1 MPKFN
6 SFPTISLLKGIVD
19 IKKNEGG
26 ENLKNKKLLI
36 FVAIVVVIVVFLIFA
51 RNPILKIIY
60 PRTYEE
66 AVLIYSEE
74 YGVDDNLILALIK
87 AESNFDA
94 NAISNRNAIGL
105 MQLMQETAKDVANQ
119 NGIELDDE
127 NIEQELSDV
136 YKNVQIGTCYLATL
150 LKRYENKEIAL
161 AAYNAGIGTVDN
173 WIDKGIIKADGSD
186 IENIPYKET
195 NYYVRKILRDYEF
208 YNNLY

>member
-1 MPKFN
+1 M
-6 SFPTISLLKGIVD
+6 
-19 IKKNEGG
+19 
-26 ENLKNKKLLI
+26 KNKKLLI
-36 FVAIVVVIVVFLIFA
+36 LLAIVVVIIVSLIFVSI
-51 RNPILKIIY
+51 PILKIIY

-66 AVLIYSEE
+66 VVSIYSEE

-94 NAISNRNAIGL
+94 DAVSNRSAIGL
-105 MQLMQETAKDVANQ
+105 MQLMEETAIDVANR

-127 NIEQELSDV
+127 NIRQDLCDV
-136 YKNVQIGTCYLATL
+136 YKNVQIGTAYLSSL
-150 LKRYENKEIAL
+150 LKRYETKEIAL

-173 WIDKGIIKADGSD
+173 WIEKGIIKADGSD
-186 IENIPYKET
+186 IENIPYKEP

>member
-1 MPKFN
+1 M
-6 SFPTISLLKGIVD
+6 IS
-19 IKKNEGG
+19 KNEGG

-36 FVAIVVVIVVFLIFA
+36 FLAIVVVIVVFLIFA
-51 RNPILKIIY
+51 RNPILKMIY

-87 AESNFDA
+87 AESNFNAD
-94 NAISNRNAIGL
+94 AISNRSAIGL
-105 MQLMQETAKDVANQ
+105 MQLMEETAKDVANQ

-127 NIEQELSDV
+127 NIEQNLCDV

>member
-1 MPKFN
+1 M
-6 SFPTISLLKGIVD
+6 LKN
-19 IKKNEGG
+19 KGG

-36 FVAIVVVIVVFLIFA
+36 FLAIVVVIVVFLIFA

-87 AESNFDA
+87 AESNFNA

-105 MQLMQETAKDVANQ
+105 MQLMEETAKDVANQ

-127 NIEQELSDV
+127 NIEQNLCDV

>member
-1 MPKFN
+1 M
-6 SFPTISLLKGIVD
+6 
-19 IKKNEGG
+19 
-26 ENLKNKKLLI
+26 KNKKLLI
-36 FVAIVVVIVVFLIFA
+36 FLAIVVVIVVFLIFA
-51 RNPILKIIY
+51 RIPILKIIY

-87 AESNFDA
+87 AESNFNAD
-94 NAISNRNAIGL
+94 AISNRSAIGL
-105 MQLMQETAKDVANQ
+105 MQLMEETAKDVANQ

-127 NIEQELSDV
+127 NIEQDLCDV
-136 YKNVQIGTCYLATL
+136 YKNVQIGTAYLASL

>member
-1 MPKFN
+1 M
-6 SFPTISLLKGIVD
+6 
-19 IKKNEGG
+19 
-26 ENLKNKKLLI
+26 KNKKLII
-36 FVAIVVVIVVFLIFA
+36 FAAIVVVIVVFLIFA

-105 MQLMQETAKDVANQ
+105 MQLMEETAKDVANQ

-127 NIEQELSDV
+127 NIEQELCDV
-136 YKNVQIGTCYLATL
+136 YKNVQIGTCYIAAL

>member
-1 MPKFN
+1 M
-6 SFPTISLLKGIVD
+6 L
-19 IKKNEGG
+19 KNEGG

-66 AVLIYSEE
+66 AVSIYSEE

-105 MQLMQETAKDVANQ
+105 MQLMEETAKDVANQ

-173 WIDKGIIKADGSD
+173 WIDKGIIKDDGSD

>member
-1 MPKFN
+1 M
-6 SFPTISLLKGIVD
+6 
-19 IKKNEGG
+19 
-26 ENLKNKKLLI
+26 KNKKLLI
-36 FVAIVVVIVVFLIFA
+36 FLAIVVVIIVFLIFV
-51 RNPILKIIY
+51 RIPILKIIY

-66 AVLIYSEE
+66 VVSIYSEE

-94 NAISNRNAIGL
+94 DAVSNRSAIGL
-105 MQLMQETAKDVANQ
+105 MQLMEETAIDVANR
-119 NGIELDDE
+119 NGIELNDE
-127 NIEQELSDV
+127 NIRQDLCDV
-136 YKNVQIGTCYLATL
+136 YKNVQIGTAYLASL
-150 LKRYENKEIAL
+150 LDRYESREIAL

-173 WIDKGIIKADGSD
+173 WIEKGIIKADGSD